1 MQTLLDFFVHN
12 SQSIVVLPI
21 NISYMLSSMRTT
33 SNVIRLYIDG
43 RRLVNQLRNK
53 HSYPEVEKRAIRRQP
68 SSGRTQKPIK
78 FVTIYPFY
86 TSSGL
91 S

>member
-12 SQSIVVLPI
+12 GQSIFVLPI
-21 NISYMLSSMRTT
+21 NISYMLSSSRTT

-53 HSYPEVEKRAIRRQP
+53 HSYLEVEKRAIRKP
-68 SSGRTQKPIK
+68 SSGQTQKPIK

-86 TSSGL
+86 TSSGP